1 MLSFWLIDFLTQ
13 AHFIHAVLKELY
25 LKNMAVIDEERLEFK
40 QGFQVLTGET
50 GAGKS
55 ILVDAME
62 LILGGRATAQIIR
75 DGTEVAIIEAVFDL
89 SEVPRI
95 VSILRESSF
104 ENTDDPQELIIKRHI
119 VRNGKHKVFINHQS
133 ATLSF
138 LHQLTRQLID
148 FTGQLEQTKLLD
160 TSNDIQI
167 LDAFLDKPEVKTH
180 YQELFERTKI
190 LHHKIRDLI
199 SQAQNMAQR
208 LDWLHFQSKEFETL
222 KITTSQDEEDIRQ
235 QRSVIKNA
243 DTIKSFVNS
252 FEKHLGDHT
261 LNQIKNIQDNIESKF
276 VLKEIYGSFSERIN
290 DLFIQVEDLT
300 FDMTKAVKHDRSFM
314 EADLNAI
321 EEKLFCLETLKRK
334 YGPTIEDVVAQ
345 KLSIEAE
352 IASIESYDDNMDKWQ
367 EQLKS
372 NLKELSL
379 LAKKVT
385 KQRTTAKDKLE
396 KAIIKELQFLN
407 MPQVVF
413 NVKIDT
419 HNHSEQFDRF
429 QASGCDHITFLL
441 TTNPG
446 LSLRP
451 LAQIASGGETSRI
464 FLALK
469 NVMARSGRAQTF
481 IFDEIDTGISGA
493 AGALVGQKLKSLAKK
508 YQVFCV
514 THNAQIAS
522 LADDHYLVHK
532 KASKNTT
539 ITRVNKLTDDKRVQ
553 EVARLMGG
561 VTVTEKNLAFAKEML
576 QVKE

>member
-1 MLSFWLIDFLTQ
+1 M
-13 AHFIHAVLKELY
+13 LKELY

-55 ILVDAME
+55 ILVDAMG
-62 LILGGRATAQIIR
+62 LVLGGRAKVQIIR
-75 DGTEVAIIEAVFDL
+75 DGTQTAIIEAVFDL
-89 SEVPRI
+89 SDAPHI
-95 VSILRESSF
+95 VSILKEASF

-119 VRNGKHKVFINHQS
+119 ALNGKHKVFVNHQS
-133 ATLSF
+133 ATLNF
-138 LHQLTRQLID
+138 LQQLTRQLID

-160 TSNDIQI
+160 TNNDIHI
-167 LDAFLDKPEVKTH
+167 LDAFLDTPEVKNN
-180 YQELFERTKI
+180 YQELFEKTKT
-190 LHHKIRDLI
+190 LHHKIKDLK
-199 SQAQNMAQR
+199 SQAQNKAQR
-208 LDWLHFQSKEFETL
+208 LDWLQFQHKEFDSL

-235 QRSVIKNA
+235 QRRVIKNA
-243 DTIKSFVNS
+243 DTIKSFVNN

-261 LNQIKNIQDNIESKF
+261 LNQIKNIQESIEAKA

-290 DLFIQVEDLT
+290 DIFIQIEDLT
-300 FDMTKAVKHDRSFM
+300 FDMTKAVKYDRSFM

-334 YGPTIEDVVAQ
+334 YGPNIEDVVGQ
-345 KLSIEAE
+345 KQNIEEE
-352 IASIESYDDNMDKWQ
+352 IAAIESCDDNLDKWQ
-367 EQLKS
+367 EQLKTH
-372 NLKELSL
+372 LQELSL
-379 LAKKVT
+379 LAQKVT
-385 KQRTTAKDKLE
+385 DQRNLAKDKLE
-396 KAIIKELQFLN
+396 KAIKKELQFLN

-413 NVKIDT
+413 KVKIDT
-419 HNHSEQFDRF
+419 NNHNNLFDSF
-429 QASGCDHITFLL
+429 LASGCDRITFLL

-469 NVMARSGRAQTF
+469 NVMAKSGRAQTF

-493 AGALVGQKLKSLAKK
+493 AGALVGQKLKSLATQ

-522 LADDHYLVHK
+522 LADDHYLVQK
-532 KASKNTT
+532 KASKNST
-539 ITRVNKLTDDKRVQ
+539 ITRVNKLTEDKRVQ